1 MNDTPGRNDKPDQFL
16 VGVSLPDA
24 LRAQEFLTAATGLAV
39 KGSLK
44 LRDAVI
50 VSKDASGNSAVR
62 ETIDPQPG
70 RTALSSGVW
79 CGLLGLMFG
88 GPVGWL
94 VGGAVGA
101 GIGAGAAKVI
111 DLGVPDEWVQWF
123 RESVQPSTTTVVLL
137 LENLD
142 VGALATELQRFPF
155 ARLVHTTLPEYSLRR
170 LEDALGQAP
179 AAEPSDKTGPETDVL
194 PETGDAANLR

>member
-1 MNDTPGRNDKPDQFL
+1 MDESVDQFL

-24 LRAQEFLTAATGLAV
+24 LRAQEFLLAATGLAA
-39 KGSLK
+39 KDSLK

-50 VSKDASGNSAVR
+50 VSKNADGHTAVR

-79 CGLLGLMFG
+79 MGLLGLMFG

-101 GIGAGAAKVI
+101 GVGAVTAKVV
-111 DLGVPDEWVQWF
+111 DLGVPDEWVKWF
-123 RESVQPSTTTVVLL
+123 RDAVQPNTTTVVLL
-137 LENLD
+137 LEDLD
-142 VGALATELQRFPF
+142 VGALAAELSRFPM
-155 ARLVHTTLPEYSLRR
+155 ARLVHTTLPAASLNR
-170 LEDALGQAP
+170 LEEALGQAP
-179 AAEPSDKTGPETDVL
+179 EPATAD
-194 PETGDAANLR
+194 

>member
-1 MNDTPGRNDKPDQFL
+1 MSNAPALNDKPDQFL

-50 VSKDASGNSAVR
+50 VSKDAAGNSAVR

-179 AAEPSDKTGPETDVL
+179 GVAGADAP
-194 PETGDAANLR
+194 AANLPAADLLD